1 MMAVLSCSRAR
12 AVMWPKSEDVLD
24 KSASTL
30 FMRSRSL
37 LDAKKWYDDCS
48 SSSLSLPTYLPY
60 QSQTQSRAAIWLP
73 LQARIHSTSRLPF
86 KCC

>member
-12 AVMWPKSEDVLD
+12 AVMWPKSEEVLD
-24 KSASTL
+24 RSARTL

-48 SSSLSLPTYLPY
+48 SSSLSFPTYLPTKS
-60 QSQTQSRAAIWLP
+60 QSQS
-73 LQARIHSTSRLPF
+73 
-86 KCC
+86 